1 MTDPGKQPSIS
12 VVIPAYRRPEQLREA
27 VLSVFEQDL
36 PPSEYEVIVIDSSP
50 DDSVAQVMSE
60 LQPKAPC
67 RVTYRRKEAEGPGPS
82 RNLGVESSTGPIVAF
97 MDSDC
102 AATPDWLRAGLA
114 AFSDDVGI
122 VQGPVRPRPEKTVG
136 VFSHSLLV
144 ERETYCY
151 QTANVF
157 YRRECFD
164 QVGGF
169 MKNWLG
175 GSQRVVGGEDADM
188 AWRVKREGWSTF
200 FCNDALVYHDVVT
213 TPVWD
218 WIWIR
223 SMIIAPWLVA
233 KYPEIK
239 PYFYYQFFY
248 DKTQAFFVLGV
259 AGTALA
265 WISRWFLFLWLPYFL
280 HRASQPTR
288 TLRGPLRVLRPLFY
302 CLQDSASFILLL
314 AGSIRAR
321 TTLL

>member
-1 MTDPGKQPSIS
+1 MSLGKQPCVS
-12 VVIPAYRRPEQLREA
+12 VVIPAHRRPQQLCEA
-27 VLSVFEQDL
+27 VLSVFDQDL
-36 PPSEYEVIVIDSSP
+36 LESEYELIVIDSSP
-50 DDSVAQVMSE
+50 DDSVAKVMNE
-60 LQPKAPC
+60 LQPKASC
-67 RVTYRRKEAEGPGPS
+67 RVTYQRKEAEGPGLS
-82 RNLGVESSTGPIVAF
+82 RNRGVECSSGRVLAF

-102 AATPDWLRAGLA
+102 VATKGWLRAGLA
-114 AFSDDVGI
+114 AFHDHVGI
-122 VQGPVRPRPEKTVG
+122 VQGPVRPRPDKTVG

-169 MKNWLG
+169 MKNWMP
-175 GSQRVVGGEDADM
+175 RARRNVGGEDVDL
-188 AWRVKREGWSTF
+188 AWRVKRKGWNAR
-200 FCNDALVYHDVVT
+200 FCNEALVYHDVVPA
-213 TPVWD
+213 PVWD

-223 SMIIAPWLVA
+223 SMIIVPWLLA

-239 PYFYYQFFY
+239 PYFYGQFFY
-248 DKTQAFFVLGV
+248 DKTQALFVLGV

-265 WISRWFLFLWLPYFL
+265 WISPWSMLLWLPYFL

-288 TLRGPLRVLRPLFY
+288 TLRGPLRILRPLFY